1 MFKQLFDIIISLFVI
16 VIISPILLI
25 ISLFVFLSAGRPIIF
40 KQERI
45 GKKGVPFIL
54 YKFRSMKNNIMSYE
68 KSPNSGSDTR
78 FIKGGAFLREFS
90 LDELPQLDGI
100 VFYSLFLL
108 PEQKKERD
116 RVCKVILENK
126 KTIFFAVEGLLMS
139 NKIEHERIETIWQV
153 QKILPQCLQKMTLPH

>member
-1 MFKQLFDIIISLFVI
+1 MSGVRGYIFSRPFMGERVPQHVQNLVI
-16 VIISPILLI
+16 RDYCKKKGIQYL
-25 ISLFVFLSAGRPIIF
+25 LSATEYAMAGSHL
-40 KQERI
+40 
-45 GKKGVPFIL
+45 IL
-54 YKFRSMKNNIMSYE
+54 QQIM
-68 KSPNSGSDTR
+68 
-78 FIKGGAFLREFS
+78 
-90 LDELPQLDGI
+90 DELPQLEGI

>member
-1 MFKQLFDIIISLFVI
+1 MSGMRGYIFSRPFMGERVPQHVQNLVI
-16 VIISPILLI
+16 RDYCKKKGIQYL
-25 ISLFVFLSAGRPIIF
+25 LSATEYAMAGSHL
-40 KQERI
+40 
-45 GKKGVPFIL
+45 IL
-54 YKFRSMKNNIMSYE
+54 QQIME
-68 KSPNSGSDTR
+68 
-78 FIKGGAFLREFS
+78 
-90 LDELPQLDGI
+90 ELPQLEGI

>member
-1 MFKQLFDIIISLFVI
+1 MSGVRGYIFSRSFMGERAPQHVQNLVI
-16 VIISPILLI
+16 RDYCKKKGIQYL
-25 ISLFVFLSAGRPIIF
+25 LSATEYAMAGSHL
-40 KQERI
+40 
-45 GKKGVPFIL
+45 IL
-54 YKFRSMKNNIMSYE
+54 QQIM
-68 KSPNSGSDTR
+68 
-78 FIKGGAFLREFS
+78 
-90 LDELPQLDGI
+90 DELPQLEGI

-153 QKILPQCLQKMTLPH
+153 QKILPQCLQTMTLPH

>member
-1 MFKQLFDIIISLFVI
+1 MSSGVRGYIFSRPFMGERVPQHVQNLVI
-16 VIISPILLI
+16 RDYCKKKGIQYL
-25 ISLFVFLSAGRPIIF
+25 LSATEYAMAGSHL
-40 KQERI
+40 
-45 GKKGVPFIL
+45 IL
-54 YKFRSMKNNIMSYE
+54 QQIM
-68 KSPNSGSDTR
+68 
-78 FIKGGAFLREFS
+78 
-90 LDELPQLDGI
+90 DELPQLEGI

>member
-1 MFKQLFDIIISLFVI
+1 MGERVPQHVQNLVI
-16 VIISPILLI
+16 RDYCKKKGIQYL
-25 ISLFVFLSAGRPIIF
+25 LSATEYAMAGSHL
-40 KQERI
+40 
-45 GKKGVPFIL
+45 IL
-54 YKFRSMKNNIMSYE
+54 QQIM
-68 KSPNSGSDTR
+68 
-78 FIKGGAFLREFS
+78 
-90 LDELPQLDGI
+90 DELPQLEGI

-153 QKILPQCLQKMTLPH
+153 QKLLPQCLQKMTLPH

>member
-1 MFKQLFDIIISLFVI
+1 MSGVRGYIFSRPFMGERVPQHVQNLVI
-16 VIISPILLI
+16 RDYCKKKGIQYL
-25 ISLFVFLSAGRPIIF
+25 LSATEYAIAGSHL
-40 KQERI
+40 
-45 GKKGVPFIL
+45 IL
-54 YKFRSMKNNIMSYE
+54 QQIM
-68 KSPNSGSDTR
+68 
-78 FIKGGAFLREFS
+78 
-90 LDELPQLDGI
+90 DELPQLEGI

-153 QKILPQCLQKMTLPH
+153 KKILPQCLQKMTLPH

>member
-1 MFKQLFDIIISLFVI
+1 MSGVRGYIFSRPFMGERVPQHVQNI
-16 VIISPILLI
+16 VIRDYCKKKGIQYL
-25 ISLFVFLSAGRPIIF
+25 LSATEYAIAGSHL
-40 KQERI
+40 
-45 GKKGVPFIL
+45 IL
-54 YKFRSMKNNIMSYE
+54 QQIM
-68 KSPNSGSDTR
+68 
-78 FIKGGAFLREFS
+78 
-90 LDELPQLDGI
+90 DELPQLEGI

-108 PEQKKERD
+108 PEQKRERD